1 MTKPAPASTARRV
14 VIAGGGTAGWMTA
27 AALSHRL
34 SHLGLEITLVESSDI
49 GTIGVGEATV
59 PAIRN
64 YIAALGLDM
73 FEVMRATSATF
84 KLAIAFENWRC
95 EGHTFLHSFGRYGA
109 SVGPADFHQLWRR
122 LKTAGDTRTLSNFSL
137 GVRLAEAGRF
147 AEAPQPPRADFDVF
161 DWAIHFD
168 AGLFA
173 KFLRKFSESRGVRR
187 IDARIAQI
195 RRDGAD
201 GRITALDLDN
211 GASLEGDLF
220 IDCTGFRSL
229 LLQGVLGVGYDDWR
243 RWLPCDRAIALPCAA
258 AGSAITPFTRARA
271 KTAGWT
277 WRIPLQHRVGNG
289 YVYSS
294 DHISDDAAE
303 TALRADL
310 EGEALAPPNKIRFTP
325 GRVKTFWSHN
335 CVGIGLAG
343 GFLEPLESTSI
354 TLIQMG
360 VDKLIEY
367 WPQTPV
373 DPRIAAEYNRIS
385 TLEYERIRDFIILH
399 YLLNQR
405 GDEPLWTHCRQM
417 TPPDTLQHKIDL
429 WRARGMFARYDW
441 ESFFDPSWLCMYDG
455 FDVTPDAGDPTA
467 EALPLAQIAAM
478 ADRIEADIAA
488 FIAAAPD
495 HLTALK
501 RMGAT
506 RAQDQS
512 AAG

>member
-1 MTKPAPASTARRV
+1 MTMTGPVSTARRV

-27 AALSHRL
+27 AALAHRL
-34 SHLGLEITLVESSDI
+34 AHLGVEITLVESSDI

-59 PAIRN
+59 PAIRQ
-64 YIAALGLDM
+64 YIADLGLDM

-84 KLAIAFENWRC
+84 KLAIAFENWRH
-95 EGHTFLHSFGRYGA
+95 EGHRFQHSFGRYGA
-109 SVGPADFHQLWRR
+109 SVGPAGFHQLWRR
-122 LKTAGDTRTLSNFSL
+122 LKAAGDKRGLSDFSL
-137 GVRLAEAGRF
+137 GVRLADAGRF

-168 AGLFA
+168 AGRFA
-173 KFLRKFSESRGVRR
+173 RFLRQFSEARGVLR
-187 IDARIAQI
+187 IDAKIADV

-201 GRITALDLDN
+201 GRITALGLDT
-211 GASLEGDLF
+211 GADLEGDLF
-220 IDCTGFRSL
+220 IDCTGFRGL
-229 LLQGVLGVGYDDWR
+229 LIQGALGVGYEDWR

-258 AGSAITPFTRARA
+258 AGPAITPFTRARA

-310 EGEALAPPNKIRFTP
+310 EGDALAAPNKIRFTP
-325 GRVKTFWSHN
+325 GRAKALWSHN
-335 CVGIGLAG
+335 CVAIGLAG

-360 VDKLIEY
+360 IDKLIQL

-385 TLEYERIRDFIILH
+385 ALEYERIRDFIILH

-405 GDEPLWTHCRQM
+405 GDEALWTYCRQM
-417 TPPDTLQHKIDL
+417 TPPDTLQHKLDL
-429 WRARGMFARYDW
+429 WRARGLFARYDW

-455 FDVTPDAGDPTA
+455 FDVEPSAIDPTA
-467 EALPLAQIAAM
+467 EVLALADIAAM
-478 ADRIEADIAA
+478 ADRIDADITA
-488 FIAAAPD
+488 FVDAAPEH
-495 HLTALK
+495 HLAL
-501 RMGAT
+501 RAMGAAGAEGQT
-506 RAQDQS
+506 